1 MVCTLYILHQIK
13 NIFNILIFK
22 EYYFLQMQ
30 YLYSDGGLSDTGILV
45 DLQNK
50 NGSTVR

>member
-1 MVCTLYILHQIK
+1 MVCILHQIK

-22 EYYFLQMQ
+22 EYSFLQTQ

-45 DLQNK
+45 DLHNK
-50 NGSTVR
+50 NDSTVR